1 MSEHDD
7 VRRGLEDA
15 IAGVRRMLEPDFV
28 APGPMI
34 RDVLACVSNLVKT
47 LEPLIPD
54 GDRDV

>member
-1 MSEHDD
+1 
-7 VRRGLEDA
+7 
-15 IAGVRRMLEPDFV
+15 MLEPDFV